1 MRIAYTRAGEPLEE
15 LAARVYKF
23 DGEASTTALRSAGK
37 ALRDANPYLRKL
49 SEVPEGTIVVV
60 PELENAAPAGRTDA
74 LEVATG
80 ELVVERLR
88 EAAAQ
93 AVELLAGELDEEL
106 ADARSSLDVLR
117 SSETRRLTRS
127 DPEARRLH
135 EATEETIKERV
146 AAAERLGK
154 YREQVAAQVER
165 DLDELLEAL
174 RAAGGA

>member
-60 PELENAAPAGRTDA
+60 PELENAAPAGTDA
-74 LEVATG
+74 LEAATG

-117 SSETRRLTRS
+117 SSETRRLVRA
-127 DPEARRLH
+127 DNEARRLRD
-135 EATEETIKERV
+135 ATEEAVKERV
-146 AAAERLGK
+146 AAAERLGE
-154 YREQVAAQVER
+154 YREQVAAQVEQ
-165 DLDELLEAL
+165 DLDDLLGAL
-174 RAAGGA
+174 RTIGG